1 MFFLLLLELDKL
13 FFSPEEVSAHV
24 PTLLVL
30 ADAPARNRT
39 VTTLDEYSVAVGV
52 ENLKVLIVEPVA
64 FKCQH
69 I

>member
-1 MFFLLLLELDKL
+1 MFFLLFLELDKL
-13 FFSPEEVSAHV
+13 FFSLEEVSAHV

-30 ADAPARNRT
+30 ADAPAGNGT
-39 VTTLDEYSVAVGV
+39 VTTLDEDRVAVSV
-52 ENLKVLIVEPVA
+52 ENLKVLIVKPVA